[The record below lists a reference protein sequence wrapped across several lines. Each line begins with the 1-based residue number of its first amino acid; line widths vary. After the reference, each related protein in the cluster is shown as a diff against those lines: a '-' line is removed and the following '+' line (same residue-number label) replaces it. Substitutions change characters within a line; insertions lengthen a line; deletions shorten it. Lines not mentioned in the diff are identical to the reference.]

1 MFISEC
7 NWISKFVGEIKMN
20 NLKHLFFKSAL
31 DVCDF
36 ANTNNVQIKHVAIK
50 ATENHHGVAD
60 ITYVVFYEEK
70 EE

>member
-1 MFISEC
+1 MA
-7 NWISKFVGEIKMN
+7 

-36 ANTNNVQIKHVAIK
+36 ANTNNVEIKHVAIK
-50 ATENHHGVAD
+50 ATENHHGIAD

-70 EE
+70 ENA

>member
-1 MFISEC
+1 MA
-7 NWISKFVGEIKMN
+7 
-20 NLKHLFFKSAL
+20 NLKNKCFNLAL

-36 ANTNNVQIKHVAIK
+36 ANTNNVEIKHVAIK

-70 EE
+70 ENA